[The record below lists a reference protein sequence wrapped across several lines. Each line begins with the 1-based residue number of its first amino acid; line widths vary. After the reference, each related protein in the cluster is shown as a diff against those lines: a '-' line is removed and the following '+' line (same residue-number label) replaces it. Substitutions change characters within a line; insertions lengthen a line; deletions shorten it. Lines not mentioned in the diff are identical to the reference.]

1 MTTKAQLR
9 KGATALPEVE
19 ESTVNGLRV
28 YKVDGKV
35 FAALTNDG
43 SVDLTL
49 SSDTAA
55 KLLAKFPAAELET
68 RANENTGLRIALND
82 VNGMELNSLVYQAWL
97 SQAPAELAAE
107 QREAARGEAPPG
119 DDALPRSIGKPAT
132 RALLAAGIK
141 NMTDVAARSEA
152 ELAALHGVGPKALRL
167 LAEALAQRV
176 TK

>member
-1 MTTKAQLR
+1 
-9 KGATALPEVE
+9 
-19 ESTVNGLRV
+19 
-28 YKVDGKV
+28 
-35 FAALTNDG
+35 
-43 SVDLTL
+43 
-49 SSDTAA
+49 
-55 KLLAKFPAAELET
+55 ET

-97 SQAPAELAAE
+97 SQAPAKLAAE
-107 QREAARGEAPPG
+107 QRAAARGEAPAG
-119 DDALPRSIGKPAT
+119 EDALPRSIGKPAT

-141 NMTDVAARSEA
+141 NMTDVAAKSEA